1 MQSLGSWRVSRLVR
15 DTVVILQT
23 CLLVACS
30 TSQQT
35 KLGAHDSAADA
46 TTTAVRNA
54 DFSARSPI
62 AADEASDRQA
72 PRLSKPLLFPG
83 ADPESPPHRSR
94 DSDYGVRSASSD
106 PVTVRG
112 DDVEINFEGI
122 DIASAAKAVL
132 GDVLHLNFAVD
143 PKVQG
148 TVTLTSVA
156 PIPRKDLLRTFE
168 SLLWMQNAAIV
179 HDGKL
184 IKIVPLPE
192 APEHGSVR
200 VGAGEH
206 SFGG

>member
-1 MQSLGSWRVSRLVR
+1 MQSLRRWRVSRLVR
-15 DTVVILQT
+15 ATVVILQT

-30 TSQQT
+30 TSLQK
-35 KLGAHDSAADA
+35 KLGAHDNAPDA
-46 TTTAVRNA
+46 TTSAVRNA

-62 AADEASDRQA
+62 AADEAPDGQG
-72 PRLSKPLLFPG
+72 PRSSKPLLFPG
-83 ADPESPPHRSR
+83 AEPESPPQRSR
-94 DSDYGVRSASSD
+94 DSDYGVRTASSE

-112 DDVEINFEGI
+112 DDVEINLEGT

-168 SLLWMQNAAIV
+168 SVLWMRNAAIV

-192 APEHGSVR
+192 ASEHGSVS

-206 SFGG
+206 